1 MSYSISMILYHI
13 HHIAS
18 HHSQYYVYHSIYYL
32 TYHVIYHILYHII
45 LKCTCCL
52 IIDLM
57 IYLILRV
64 HFCRELFNYYKLDC
78 KFLLSTNFFYYSF
91 LSLSSFFMH
100 LKTILIYTFTVGY
113 AYIRHSLMHSN
124 NIRYQVIRED
134 AVLGVHS

>member
-1 MSYSISMILYHI
+1 MYIYICKYIYIYIYTHI
-13 HHIAS
+13 
-18 HHSQYYVYHSIYYL
+18 Y
-32 TYHVIYHILYHII
+32 I

-64 HFCRELFNYYKLDC
+64 HFCRELFTYYKLDC

-91 LSLSSFFMH
+91 LSLFLSPFLLMH
-100 LKTILIYTFTVGY
+100 LKTILIYTFTIGC